1 MKNQNIEMK
10 NQTPPTGAASA
21 AVSEPLRRIQLMRK
35 RGWRLP
41 ANTVVV
47 SRPTKWG
54 NPFRA
59 DPWYPAERAVADYTV
74 WLETNGVQILR
85 AAKVALRGKNLACW
99 CKPGEPCHGDVLLRL
114 VNT

>member
-54 NPFRA
+54 NPFKA
-59 DPWYPAERAVADYTV
+59 DPWYPAERAVADYAV
-74 WLETNGVQILR
+74 WLETNGVQILS